1 MDDHRDRFNF
11 CVILG
16 MTAVFFFLLMSSDKC
31 SHLSKGAKAFSI
43 ELAPSRLRLSEVRN
57 GLNQWACHSAGGKSQ
72 EKERGRGEPQGG
84 LDRSCASRVSPPP
97 CLFFKRRANA
107 TSCDV

>member
-16 MTAVFFFLLMSSDKC
+16 MTAVFFLFLFLDELRQVLALVEGSYR
-31 SHLSKGAKAFSI
+31 FFP

-72 EKERGRGEPQGG
+72 EKEKRKGGGARG
-84 LDRSCASRVSPPP
+84 A
-97 CLFFKRRANA
+97 
-107 TSCDV
+107 